1 MRLSGGNPAFC
12 YNASMDDAKEL
23 PLILGFVA
31 DLYFTVRIESTA
43 ERLGYRVKWI
53 ERGEQIAPPEP
64 DPPWRQLGEHL
75 VGPGAALLDQVSLW
89 RPALILF
96 DLDNKAVPW
105 EEWIM
110 LLTSV
115 PATRRIPVMCFGS
128 HRDVESMRAAK
139 SAGAKLVLARSRFI
153 SELPE
158 LIQKHAR
165 VPDPA
170 ALQEACRQPLT
181 ADAIRGLQEF
191 NRGEYFEAHESLET
205 AWMADEGVGRDLY
218 RAVLQVAV
226 AYYQIERANYNGAAK
241 MFLRMRQW
249 IEPLP
254 DTCRGIDVAQLRADA
269 HKVHQ
274 AMLELGPE
282 RLYEF
287 DLSLLR
293 PVRYTLSGEAGPEPA
308 L

>member
-1 MRLSGGNPAFC
+1 MSAEN
-12 YNASMDDAKEL
+12 EQ

-31 DLYFTVRIESTA
+31 DLMFTVRIESAA
-43 ERLGYRVKWI
+43 EKLGYRVKWI
-53 ERGEQIAPPEP
+53 ERADQLPPSEP
-64 DPPWRQLGEHL
+64 DPPWRQMGEHL
-75 VGPGAALLDQVSLW
+75 LGSGAVLLDKITQW

-96 DLDNKAVPW
+96 DLENKAIPW

-128 HRDVESMRAAK
+128 HRDVESMQAAK
-139 SAGAKLVLARSRFI
+139 KAGAKWVLARSRFVK
-153 SELPE
+153 ELPE
-158 LIQKHAR
+158 LIQKHAHIQ
-165 VPDPA
+165 DA
-170 ALQEACRQPLT
+170 GALSVACRQPLT
-181 ADAIRGLQEF
+181 AEAIQGLQEF
-191 NRGEYFEAHESLET
+191 NRGEYFEAHESLEK
-205 AWMADEGVGRDLY
+205 AWMDDDGVGRDLY

-269 HKVHQ
+269 RRVYQ
-274 AMLELGPE
+274 ALTALGPD
-282 RLYEF
+282 RVHEF

-293 PVRYTLSGEAGPEPA
+293 PVNYTLPAGTGVENA
-308 L
+308 V

>member
-1 MRLSGGNPAFC
+1 MSRSNEP
-12 YNASMDDAKEL
+12 

-31 DLYFTVRIESTA
+31 DLYFIVRIESTA
-43 ERLGYRVKWI
+43 EKLGFRVEWI
-53 ERGEQIAPPEP
+53 EKAEQIAPEEPE
-64 DPPWRQLGEHL
+64 PPWRQLGEHL
-75 VGPGAALLDQVSLW
+75 IGPGAALLDLVSQK

-96 DLDNKAVPW
+96 DLDNRAVPW
-105 EEWIM
+105 EDWIM

-115 PATRRIPVMCFGS
+115 PATRRIPVICFGS
-128 HRDVESMRAAK
+128 HRDVESMRSAK
-139 SAGAKLVLARSRFI
+139 AAGAGLVLARSAFV

-158 LIQKHAR
+158 LIQKHAAI
-165 VPDPA
+165 PDPA
-170 ALQEACRQPLT
+170 ALEAACRQPLT
-181 ADAIRGLQEF
+181 EDAIRGLQEF

-205 AWMADEGVGRDLY
+205 AWMAEDGIGRDLY

-254 DTCRGIDVAQLRADA
+254 DICRGIDVAQLRADA
-269 HKVHQ
+269 QRVHKVLM
-274 AMLELGPE
+274 ALGPE
-282 RLYEF
+282 RLHEF

-293 PVRYTLSGEAGPEPA
+293 PVKYTF
-308 L
+308 

>member
-1 MRLSGGNPAFC
+1 MSQENER
-12 YNASMDDAKEL
+12 

-31 DLYFTVRIESTA
+31 DLYFAVRIESTA
-43 ERLGYRVKWI
+43 EKLGYRVKWI
-53 ERGEQIAPPEP
+53 ERAGQIAPTEPEL
-64 DPPWRQLGEHL
+64 PWRQLGEHL
-75 VGPGAALLDQVSLW
+75 VGPGAALLDKVSQW
-89 RPALILF
+89 RPVLILF

-128 HRDVESMRAAK
+128 HRDVEAMQAAK
-139 SAGAKLVLARSRFI
+139 AAGAKLVLARSRFV

-165 VPDPA
+165 IPDPA
-170 ALQEACRQPLT
+170 ALKEACRQPLT
-181 ADAIRGLQEF
+181 EEAIRGLQEF
-191 NRGEYFEAHESLET
+191 NRGEYFEAHESLEA

-226 AYYQIERANYNGAAK
+226 AYYQIERTNYNGAAK

-254 DTCRGIDVAQLRADA
+254 DICRGIDVAQLRADA
-269 HKVHQ
+269 RKVHQ
-274 AMLELGPE
+274 AMLALGPE
-282 RLYEF
+282 RLHEF

-293 PVRYTLSGEAGPEPA
+293 PVKYNMEGRTVNG
-308 L
+308 